1 MSTITKFF
9 SDIIY
14 SKQQELE
21 TMYSGLEIICGPM
34 RSGKTTELR
43 RRLGVFSSIG
53 FKVLY
58 VNSSKDT
65 RKGPDGSVAFS
76 THNSELSGKNDS
88 ISCQKVTFIKE
99 VEFSPF
105 DVIGIDEAQFFKEED
120 FPEEIMEMVRSG
132 KRVIISGLDGDFEQK
147 KMGKFLEL
155 LPQADSV
162 AKLLASCDFCAKR
175 KLMVPAPFTKRL
187 TEDKEQEVVG
197 NLYASVC
204 RACL

>member
-1 MSTITKFF
+1 M
-9 SDIIY
+9 Y
-14 SKQQELE
+14 SN
-21 TMYSGLEIICGPM
+21 SGLEIICGPM

-65 RKGPDGSVAFS
+65 RKGPDNSTNFS
-76 THNSELSGKNDS
+76 THNSELSGRNNAFPS
-88 ISCQKVTFIKE
+88 QKVLFIKDID
-99 VEFSPF
+99 FTDF

-120 FPEEIMEMVRSG
+120 FALRVMNIVRSG
-132 KRVIISGLDGDFEQK
+132 KRVILSGLDGDSTQK
-147 KMGKFLEL
+147 KMGKILSL
-155 LPQADSV
+155 IPQADTVS
-162 AKLLASCDFCAKR
+162 KLLASCEFCAKK

-187 TEDKEQEVVG
+187 SDEQEQEVIG
-197 NLYASVC
+197 NDYASVC